1 MKKYTTL
8 VYLKLILGQTGQLG
22 TLKTCFRV
30 VPRRVK
36 IRFWTSQP
44 PRISQKRFEM
54 HQGCVFLNTESNG
67 TIYFGL
73 SAEMTKIRA
82 IFHLCGWF
90 ETTPEGGKSPI
101 TPSFLQIDRNKWY
114 HSIQRNK
121 IHNPDVFQ
129 IISRI
134 KIVIRRPKTG
144 F

>member
-1 MKKYTTL
+1 M
-8 VYLKLILGQTGQLG
+8 GQLG

-101 TPSFLQIDRNKWY
+101 THSFL
-114 HSIQRNK
+114 
-121 IHNPDVFQ
+121 
-129 IISRI
+129 
-134 KIVIRRPKTG
+134 
-144 F
+144 

>member
-1 MKKYTTL
+1 M
-8 VYLKLILGQTGQLG
+8 
-22 TLKTCFRV
+22 R
-30 VPRRVK
+30 
-36 IRFWTSQP
+36 
-44 PRISQKRFEM
+44 
-54 HQGCVFLNTESNG
+54 QGFVIYDAVSDD

-73 SAEMTKIRA
+73 SAEMTKIQV

-90 ETTPEGGKSPI
+90 ETTPEGGKSHI

-114 HSIQRNK
+114 HSIKRNK